1 MDKPMWFTTAFRDVL
16 NKKVIDTSTLSQNN
30 LRRFNGAD
38 VFEHIFYLYRMES
51 NWKRLDGGKYPF
63 TDSTHLKLALI
74 RTKNIIKSIRYKS
87 VSILICSPKMWWKY
101 EKRKEAVKSEWKSGR
116 NQRHQG
122 KHRIIL
128 NTFASGR

>member
-1 MDKPMWFTTAFRDVL
+1 MWFTTGFRDVL

-38 VFEHIFYLYRMES
+38 VFEHIFYLYRME
-51 NWKRLDGGKYPF
+51 RLDGGKYPF

-87 VSILICSPKMWWKY
+87 VSILICSPKMW
-101 EKRKEAVKSEWKSGR
+101 
-116 NQRHQG
+116 
-122 KHRIIL
+122 
-128 NTFASGR
+128 